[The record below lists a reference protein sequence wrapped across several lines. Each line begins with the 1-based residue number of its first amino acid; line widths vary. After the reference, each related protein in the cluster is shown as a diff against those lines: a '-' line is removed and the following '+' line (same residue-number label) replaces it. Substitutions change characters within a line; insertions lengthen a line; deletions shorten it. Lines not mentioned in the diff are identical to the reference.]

1 MSLNAE
7 HVEEILTARKNWSG
21 ARCKMR
27 NGHFK
32 KLFLGVYLKTHF
44 VYS

>member
-32 KLFLGVYLKTHF
+32 KLFWGKNNF
-44 VYS
+44 KKPI